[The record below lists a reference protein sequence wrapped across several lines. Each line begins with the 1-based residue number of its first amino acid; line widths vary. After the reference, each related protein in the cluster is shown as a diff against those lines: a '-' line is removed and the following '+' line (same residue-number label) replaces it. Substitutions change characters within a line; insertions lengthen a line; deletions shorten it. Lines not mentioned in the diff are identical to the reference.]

1 MNNMPAFYLRR
12 GKIAISQRVS
22 TIMIIKEI
30 TDLLTENNLN
40 IHGIEDDLLAHV
52 SSSKHPDK
60 VILQKDILKAL
71 LFLRE
76 KNILT
81 EKHLVNLFEILGL
94 DNSDTL
100 SIWIGLLESYYTL
113 VSVSI
118 AQTELS
124 IAQAQLSIAQALLS
138 IAQAIDDP
146 VSQLTKIL
154 TFDDSDSI
162 DLWIDF
168 LAGFMEDSIPYE
180 VRNKSSSFLSVLVIS
195 EGIKPDDLVE
205 NTKLIQAM
213 FDLLFCPRADIKARI
228 DAANALGMIC
238 SPYEEDVDKRIV
250 PLFRDTQTLIALTHL
265 FNSTPNLDLKPEVL
279 SILTNILVDEHCN
292 RISEGGVY
300 SKIMT
305 NAGIIPGVIEFLQTT
320 GSEKTLVVINA
331 IVYLLFDN
339 ADAVNEMEDLDIIN
353 ILSSVFDRFGDDIF
367 VALRAI
373 SDIQLRNGKFPEQI
387 IADKLMPLMA
397 RVFNEKEGD
406 ISPFSGARLLIPCIG
421 DYIKSNSSII
431 LSSIKKQGILKD
443 YLSFIFFE
451 QFPSDGYYQDLE
463 LYVSPYDI
471 LKCLAYDL
479 DCHKAIQESGV
490 MNGLMKSVYGK
501 EVIDESDD
509 DEDVMEESHD
519 GEDVMP
525 LKILK
530 MISRRKVENTIDT
543 LFSAKHFRHLCPD
556 IQCAIAKMLHIPK
569 VDDEA
574 SAFNLAEA
582 HLKLI
587 TPLLHPLEYEGNL
600 LFFSTQQTAK
610 RNTSGLEVEDGPPR
624 KYQKFES
631 I

>member
-1 MNNMPAFYLRR
+1 
-12 GKIAISQRVS
+12 
-22 TIMIIKEI
+22 MINKQIIEF
-30 TDLLTENNLN
+30 LTENHLN
-40 IHGIEDDLLAHV
+40 IHRIVKHIYL
-52 SSSKHPDK
+52 SKHPDK

-71 LFLRE
+71 LFLRK

-81 EKHLVNLFEILGL
+81 EKNLVNLFEILGL

-100 SIWIGLLESYYTL
+100 SIWIGLLESYYIL

-118 AQTELS
+118 AQAQLS
-124 IAQAQLSIAQALLS
+124 IAQAQLSTAQAQLSTAQALLS

-146 VSQLTKIL
+146 VSRLTELL
-154 TFDDSDSI
+154 TFDDSESI

-180 VRNKSSSFLSVLVIS
+180 IKNKSSSLLSALVIS

-213 FDLLFCPRADIKARI
+213 IDLLLCPRANIKARI
-228 DAANALGMIC
+228 DAANALDMVC
-238 SPYEEDVDKRIV
+238 SPYEKDVDKRIV

-265 FNSTPNLDLKPEVL
+265 FNSTPNLDLKTEVL
-279 SILTNILVDEHCN
+279 SILTNILADKHDN

-320 GSEKTLVVINA
+320 GSEKTIVVINA
-331 IVYLLFDN
+331 IVYLLFNN

-397 RVFNEKEGD
+397 RVFNEKKGD
-406 ISPFSGARLLIPCIG
+406 ICPWSGAGLLIPCIG

-451 QFPSDGYYQDLE
+451 QGSGIGCYQDLE

-479 DCHKAIQESGV
+479 ECHKAIQESGV

-556 IQCAIAKMLHIPK
+556 IQCAIAKMNHIPK
-569 VDDEA
+569 VDDET

-624 KYQKFES
+624 KHQKFDMV
-631 I
+631 